1 MAQGMLIVQ
10 AEPVAT
16 AEADFNVWYDDVHLS
31 EVLATPGFVRAR
43 RYRTLRSP
51 AETRDRESGWGRYI
65 AVYEI
70 EGRDPLEAHAAL
82 LARVRAGE
90 LTTSDTVA
98 AESYRSQLYEM
109 IAKRP

>member
-10 AEPVAT
+10 TEPAAA
-16 AEADFNVWYDDVHLS
+16 AEADFNTWYDDVHVP

-43 RYRTLRSP
+43 RYRALRSP
-51 AETRDRESGWGRYI
+51 ATPTGHEGGWASYL

-82 LARVRAGE
+82 LTRVRAGE
-90 LTTSDTVA
+90 LTTSHA
-98 AESYRSQLYEM
+98 IALESYRSQLFEL
-109 IAKRP
+109 IANAR